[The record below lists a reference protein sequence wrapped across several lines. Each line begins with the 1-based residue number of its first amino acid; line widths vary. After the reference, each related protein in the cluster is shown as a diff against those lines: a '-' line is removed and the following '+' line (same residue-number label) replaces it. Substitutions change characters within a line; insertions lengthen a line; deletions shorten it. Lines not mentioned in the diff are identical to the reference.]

1 MCAAGILRYWRME
14 EVVIIN
20 IYQHTHTLR
29 NYIVYSTNH
38 LNIVPKLTT
47 PTLNP

>member
-1 MCAAGILRYWRME
+1 MCAAGIFHYWRME

-20 IYQHTHTLR
+20 IYQHTHIR
-29 NYIVYSTNH
+29 KYIVHSTNH
-38 LNIVPKLTT
+38 LNIAPKLTT